1 MKSGMGVTVVEPAHT
16 LSVSSTA
23 RWDACKEARMRLRI
37 LMLEGTLVLAVATFG
52 SAAEVN
58 CKQVNKYLQTGRS
71 VQDVAQTM
79 VIDESEVEKCKAQAP
94 SDATGGGAGDTKGRT
109 GEDVKGTQKG
119 TQGGQGHY

>member
-1 MKSGMGVTVVEPAHT
+1 
-16 LSVSSTA
+16 
-23 RWDACKEARMRLRI
+23 MRFRI
-37 LMLEGTLVLAVATFG
+37 LMLGGTLVLAVATLG

-94 SDATGGGAGDTKGRT
+94 ADTTGGTKGGT
-109 GEDVKGTQKG
+109 GEDTKGTQKG